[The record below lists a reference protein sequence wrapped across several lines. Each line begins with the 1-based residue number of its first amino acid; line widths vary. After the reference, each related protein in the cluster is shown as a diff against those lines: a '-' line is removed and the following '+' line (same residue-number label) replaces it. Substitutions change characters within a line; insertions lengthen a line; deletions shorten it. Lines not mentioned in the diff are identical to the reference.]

1 MPHLHCSQLI
11 DWFFRGASC
20 CDRSCGCGRSE
31 NRIEE
36 ESNVDRS
43 GSPIVVVGGGVAAV
57 LHGVERVTLDIDLAL
72 DMDPVNVEKFLQVM
86 RNLGL
91 QPRVPV
97 PARDLMSREA
107 VQRMVAE
114 KGALVFSFVDFNRP
128 LRHVDIFLQGNL
140 SFEELSRGVRKI
152 VVEDRAIKIMGI
164 GKLLETKRAITPLR
178 DKDLIDIK
186 QLEKLQDQSE
196 KSKE

>member
-1 MPHLHCSQLI
+1 M
-11 DWFFRGASC
+11 
-20 CDRSCGCGRSE
+20 
-31 NRIEE
+31 
-36 ESNVDRS
+36 SNHINEILLALTDAQVEF
-43 GSPIVVVGGGVAAV
+43 VVGGGVAAV

-91 QPRVPV
+91 QARVAV

-114 KGALVFSFVDFNRP
+114 KGALVFSFVDFDRP
-128 LRHVDIFLQGNL
+128 LRHVDIFLQDNL
-140 SFEELSRGVRKI
+140 SFEELSRDAQK
-152 VVEDRAIKIMGI
+152 VVIENRAIKIMGI
-164 GKLLETKRAITPLR
+164 AKLLETKRAITPLR

-186 QLEKLQDQSE
+186 ELEKLQRRHG
-196 KSKE
+196 KSKD

>member
-1 MPHLHCSQLI
+1 M
-11 DWFFRGASC
+11 
-20 CDRSCGCGRSE
+20 
-31 NRIEE
+31 
-36 ESNVDRS
+36 SNHINEILFALTDAKVEF
-43 GSPIVVVGGGVAAV
+43 VVGGGVAAV

-72 DMDPVNVEKFLQVM
+72 DMEQANVEKFLQVM
-86 RNLGL
+86 DKLGL
-91 QPRVPV
+91 QPRAPV

-107 VQRMVAE
+107 VRRMIAE
-114 KGALVFSFVDFNRP
+114 KGALVFSFVDFDRP
-128 LRHVDIFLQGNL
+128 LRHVDIFLQDNL
-140 SFEELSRGVRKI
+140 SFEELSRGARKI
-152 VVEDRAIKIMGI
+152 VIEDRAIRIMGI

>member
-1 MPHLHCSQLI
+1 M
-11 DWFFRGASC
+11 
-20 CDRSCGCGRSE
+20 
-31 NRIEE
+31 
-36 ESNVDRS
+36 SNHINEILFALTDAQVEF
-43 GSPIVVVGGGVAAV
+43 VVGGGVAAV

-114 KGALVFSFVDFNRP
+114 KGALVFSFVDFDRP
-128 LRHVDIFLQGNL
+128 LRHVDIFLQDNL
-140 SFEELSRGVRKI
+140 SFEELSRGARKI
-152 VVEDRAIKIMGI
+152 VIEDRAIKIMGI

-186 QLEKLQDQSE
+186 ELEKLQSRHE
-196 KSKE
+196 KSKD

>member
-1 MPHLHCSQLI
+1 MGNHINEILFALTDAEVEFI
-11 DWFFRGASC
+11 
-20 CDRSCGCGRSE
+20 
-31 NRIEE
+31 
-36 ESNVDRS
+36 
-43 GSPIVVVGGGVAAV
+43 VGGGVAAV

-72 DMDPVNVEKFLQVM
+72 DMEPANVEKFLQVM
-86 RNLGL
+86 DKLRL

-107 VQRMVAE
+107 VRRMIAE
-114 KGALVFSFVDFNRP
+114 KGAMVFSFVDFARP
-128 LRHVDIFLQGNL
+128 LRHVDIFLQDNL
-140 SFEELSRGVRKI
+140 SFEELSTGARKI
-152 VVEDRAIKIMGI
+152 VIEHRAIKIMGI

-186 QLEKLQDQSE
+186 QLEKLQSQSE

>member
-1 MPHLHCSQLI
+1 M
-11 DWFFRGASC
+11 
-20 CDRSCGCGRSE
+20 
-31 NRIEE
+31 
-36 ESNVDRS
+36 SNHINEILFALTDAEVEF
-43 GSPIVVVGGGVAAV
+43 IVGGGVAAV

-72 DMDPVNVEKFLQVM
+72 DMEPANVEKFLQVM
-86 RNLGL
+86 HKLRL

-107 VQRMVAE
+107 VRRMIAE
-114 KGALVFSFVDFNRP
+114 KGAMVFSFVDFARP
-128 LRHVDIFLQGNL
+128 LRHVDIFLQDNL
-140 SFEELSRGVRKI
+140 SFEDLSTGAGKI
-152 VVEDRAIKIMGI
+152 VIEHRAIKIMGI

-186 QLEKLQDQSE
+186 QLEKLQGQSE

>member
-1 MPHLHCSQLI
+1 M
-11 DWFFRGASC
+11 
-20 CDRSCGCGRSE
+20 
-31 NRIEE
+31 
-36 ESNVDRS
+36 SNHINEILFALTDAQVEF
-43 GSPIVVVGGGVAAV
+43 VVGGGVAAV

-114 KGALVFSFVDFNRP
+114 KGALVFSFVDFDRP
-128 LRHVDIFLQGNL
+128 LRHVDIFLQDNL

-152 VVEDRAIKIMGI
+152 VIEDRAIKIMGI

-186 QLEKLQDQSE
+186 ELEKLQRRHE
-196 KSKE
+196 KSED

>member
-1 MPHLHCSQLI
+1 M
-11 DWFFRGASC
+11 
-20 CDRSCGCGRSE
+20 
-31 NRIEE
+31 
-36 ESNVDRS
+36 SNHINEILFALTDAQVEF
-43 GSPIVVVGGGVAAV
+43 VVGGGVAAV

-114 KGALVFSFVDFNRP
+114 KGALVFSFVDFDRP
-128 LRHVDIFLQGNL
+128 LRHVDIFLQDNL
-140 SFEELSRGVRKI
+140 SFEELSHGARKI
-152 VVEDRAIKIMGI
+152 VIEGRPIKIMGI
-164 GKLLETKRAITPLR
+164 GKLLETKRAITPMR

-186 QLEKLQDQSE
+186 QLEKLQNQSE
-196 KSKE
+196 ESKE

>member
-1 MPHLHCSQLI
+1 M
-11 DWFFRGASC
+11 
-20 CDRSCGCGRSE
+20 
-31 NRIEE
+31 
-36 ESNVDRS
+36 SNHINEILFALTDAQVEF
-43 GSPIVVVGGGVAAV
+43 VVGGGVAAV

-114 KGALVFSFVDFNRP
+114 KGALVFSFVDFDRP

>member
-1 MPHLHCSQLI
+1 M
-11 DWFFRGASC
+11 
-20 CDRSCGCGRSE
+20 
-31 NRIEE
+31 
-36 ESNVDRS
+36 SNHINEILFALTDAGVEF
-43 GSPIVVVGGGVAAV
+43 VVGGGVAAV

-72 DMDPVNVEKFLQVM
+72 DMDPANVEKFLQVM
-86 RNLGL
+86 HELGL

-107 VQRMVAE
+107 VQRMIAE
-114 KGALVFSFVDFNRP
+114 KGALVFSFVDFDRP

-140 SFEELSRGVRKI
+140 SFEELSRGARK
-152 VVEDRAIKIMGI
+152 VVIEDRAIKIMGI

-186 QLEKLQDQSE
+186 ELEKLQDRSE
-196 KSKE
+196 KSKD

>member
-1 MPHLHCSQLI
+1 M
-11 DWFFRGASC
+11 
-20 CDRSCGCGRSE
+20 
-31 NRIEE
+31 
-36 ESNVDRS
+36 SNHINEILFALTDAQVEF
-43 GSPIVVVGGGVAAV
+43 VVGGGVAAV

-114 KGALVFSFVDFNRP
+114 KGALVFSFVDFDRP
-128 LRHVDIFLQGNL
+128 LGHVDIFLQSNL
-140 SFEELSRGVRKI
+140 SFEELSRGAREI
-152 VVEDRAIKIMGI
+152 VIEGRAIKIMGI
-164 GKLLETKRAITPLR
+164 AKLLETKRLITPLR

-186 QLEKLQDQSE
+186 QLEKLRSRHE
-196 KSKE
+196 KSKD